1 MSLEDQR
8 VEVPFD
14 ERDQL
19 VETARWFSEAPT
31 T

>member
-19 VETARWFSEAPT
+19 VETARWFSEDP
-31 T
+31 

>member
-8 VEVPFD
+8 VEIPFD

-19 VETARWFSEAPT
+19 VETARWFSEVP
-31 T
+31 